1 VPVRRYSCPRALN
14 VTDPRI
20 SVYLPSHN
28 YGRFL
33 GEAIESVLRQ
43 TVDDWELIVID
54 DGSTD
59 ETSSVMDLYRG
70 HPRIF
75 LHRKEGIGLTAVCN
89 FALGQARGKYVV
101 RLDGDDVFDE
111 NILLVLGN
119 MLDRDPKLALV
130 FPDFYLVD
138 QFGDVFGQERR
149 KRLDSR
155 SHAIDMPPNGACTLV
170 RADVLKEVGGYRE
183 DLGAQDGF
191 DLWTK
196 VVSRYKC
203 ANVNLPLFYYRR
215 HGENLTTNTQR
226 IINARRQ
233 IKKDAARERLATPRP
248 VLAVIPCR
256 RNFDFMPDVWNEK
269 VGGASLLDRD
279 IRVCLSSD
287 MFDHI
292 VVTSDNPET
301 AEAVCRF
308 NDPRLRFVLRDP
320 KSTIRTAS
328 VVSTLEMIAR
338 DLDPELKG
346 MTVLRYIQSP
356 FVTVDTLEEAISTL
370 AMSEADSS
378 NGVEEI
384 GGQVFRRTRHGIE
397 LLNRLGELRSDFDKI
412 YRDVQTCVAIRNSN
426 LQTGSL
432 MGRSTTSF
440 VVSAA
445 ECFFID
451 SEHKLRLARLMTG
464 QDA

>member
-1 VPVRRYSCPRALN
+1 

-59 ETSSVMDLYRG
+59 ETSGVMDLYRG
-70 HPRIF
+70 HQRIS

-89 FALGQARGKYVV
+89 FALEQAKGKYVV

-256 RNFDFMPDVWNEK
+256 RNFDFVPDVWNEK

-301 AEAVCRF
+301 AEAVRRF
-308 NDPRLRFVLRDP
+308 SDPRLRFVLRDP

-412 YRDVQTCVAIRNSN
+412 YHDVQTCVAIRNSN

-451 SEHKLRLARLMTG
+451 SEYKLRLARLMTG

>member
-1 VPVRRYSCPRALN
+1 M
-14 VTDPRI
+14 TDLRI
-20 SVYLPSHN
+20 SVYLPSRN

-43 TVDDWELIVID
+43 SVDDWELIVID

-59 ETSSVMDLYRG
+59 ETPSVMDLYRG
-70 HPRIF
+70 HPSIS

-89 FALGQARGKYVV
+89 FALEQARGKYVV

-130 FPDFYLVD
+130 FPDYYLVD
-138 QFGDVFGQERR
+138 RFGDVFGQERS

-155 SHAIDMPPNGACTLV
+155 SHTIDMPPNGACTLV
-170 RADVLKEVGGYRE
+170 RAEVLHEVGGYRE

-233 IKKDAARERLATPRP
+233 IKKDAAKERLATPCP

-256 RNFDFMPDVWNEK
+256 RNFDFVPDVWKEE
-269 VGGASLLDRD
+269 VGGVSLLDRD
-279 IRVCLSSD
+279 IQVCLSSE

-301 AEAVCRF
+301 AKAVHRF
-308 NDPRLRFVLRDP
+308 SDRRLRFVLRDP
-320 KSTIRTAS
+320 KSTVRSAS

-338 DLDPELKG
+338 DLDPKLKG
-346 MTVLRYIQSP
+346 ITILRYIQSP
-356 FVTVDTLEEAISTL
+356 FVTVETLEEAISTL
-370 AMSEADSS
+370 AMSEADSA
-378 NGVEEI
+378 NGVETI
-384 GGQVFRRTRHGIE
+384 TGQVFRRTRHGTE
-397 LLNRLGELRSDFDKI
+397 VLSRAGELRSEFDAV
-412 YRDVQTCVAIRNSN
+412 YHDVQTCVAIRNRN
-426 LQTGSL
+426 LATGSL
-432 MGRSTTSF
+432 MGRSTASF
-440 VVSAA
+440 IVSSA

-451 SEHKLRLARLMTG
+451 SDHKLKLARLMVG
-464 QDA
+464 SGA

>member
-1 VPVRRYSCPRALN
+1 MV
-14 VTDPRI
+14 DPRI

-43 TVDDWELIVID
+43 TVEDWELIVID

-59 ETSSVMDLYRG
+59 ETPSVMELYRG
-70 HPRIF
+70 HPRIS
-75 LHRKEGIGLTAVCN
+75 LYRKEGIGLTAVCN
-89 FALGQARGKYVV
+89 FALDQARGKYVM

-130 FPDFYLVD
+130 FPDYYLVD

-149 KRLDSR
+149 RRVHSR
-155 SHAIDMPPNGACTLV
+155 THTIDMPPNGACTLV
-170 RADVLKEVGGYRE
+170 RAEVLKEVGGYRE

-233 IKKDAARERLATPRP
+233 IKKDAAREKLSAPRP
-248 VLAVIPCR
+248 IIAVIPCR
-256 RNFDFMPDVWNEK
+256 RNFDFVLDLWNEK
-269 VGGASLLDRD
+269 LGELSLLERD
-279 IRVCLSSD
+279 IQVCLSSE

-292 VVTSDNPET
+292 VVASDNPAT
-301 AEAVCRF
+301 ATVLAKYY
-308 NDPRLRFVLRDP
+308 DPRLRFVPRAPRD
-320 KSTIRTAS
+320 TIRS
-328 VVSTLEMIAR
+328 VSMVPTLEQIAR
-338 DLDPELKG
+338 DLDPQLAG
-346 MTVLRYIQSP
+346 MTVMRYIQSP
-356 FVTVDTLEEAISTL
+356 FVTIDTLEEAVATL
-370 AMSEADSS
+370 AMSDADSA
-378 NGVEEI
+378 NGVEPI
-384 GGQVFRRTRHGIE
+384 GGRVFRRTRHGTEI
-397 LLNRLGELRSDFDKI
+397 LSRAGELRSEFDAV
-412 YRDVQTCVAIRNSN
+412 YHDVQNCIAIRNRN
-426 LQTGSL
+426 LATGSL
-432 MGRSTTSF
+432 MGRSTASF
-440 VVSAA
+440 IVSSA
-445 ECFFID
+445 ESFFVD
-451 SEHKLRLARLMTG
+451 SAHKLELARLMVG
-464 QDA
+464 SGA